1 LAENPSLTLLA
12 TLNSLAKIE
21 SRLSFTIVCP
31 ELSASSADM
40 FRKTVFIIF
49 SLFLLQA
56 AGLAQKPVEK
66 VSYDVLLERVKK
78 QDMAVNFQELRL
90 AYTETKQYSP
100 YGSDR
105 ETRKAMFAALN
116 SKQYDQALISSEKL
130 LAANYLEINAHFGA
144 YVANRELGHTDKADY
159 HKNIFQKLLKS
170 ISDSGDGKTMETAF
184 VVIST
189 DEEYALFNFM
199 GVRPIAQALIEEKTH
214 HYDKMTVTDPKTE
227 QEVNYYFNI
236 DKPFNW
242 LGNSL
247 KSKQ

>member
-1 LAENPSLTLLA
+1 
-12 TLNSLAKIE
+12 
-21 SRLSFTIVCP
+21 
-31 ELSASSADM
+31 M
-40 FRKTVFIIF
+40 FRKTAFIVFC
-49 SLFLLQA
+49 LLLLQT

-66 VSYDVLLERVKK
+66 VSYEVLLEKVKK
-78 QDMAVNFQELRL
+78 QDAAVNFLELRL
-90 AYTETKQYSP
+90 AYTETKQYNP
-100 YGSDR
+100 YGGDR

-116 SKQYDQALISSEKL
+116 GKQYDQALLSSEKI
-130 LAANYLEINAHFGA
+130 LAANYLDINAHFGA
-144 YVANRELGHTDKADY
+144 YVANRELGNADKADY
-159 HKNIFQKLLKS
+159 HKKIFLSLLKS

-199 GVRPIAQALIEEKTH
+199 GVRPTAQALIEEKTH
-214 HYDKMTVTDPKTE
+214 HYDKMTVTDPKTQ
-227 QEVNYYFNI
+227 QEVSYYFNI

>member
-1 LAENPSLTLLA
+1 
-12 TLNSLAKIE
+12 
-21 SRLSFTIVCP
+21 
-31 ELSASSADM
+31 M
-40 FRKTVFIIF
+40 FRKTAFIVL
-49 SLFLLQA
+49 SLLLLQT

-66 VSYDVLLERVKK
+66 VSYNVLLEKVKK
-78 QDMAVNFQELRL
+78 QDAAVNFQELRL
-90 AYTETKQYSP
+90 AYTETKQYNP

-105 ETRKAMFAALN
+105 EMRQAMFTALN
-116 SKQYDQALISSEKL
+116 GKQYDQALLSSEKI
-130 LAANYLEINAHFGA
+130 LAANYLDINAHFGA
-144 YVANRELGHTDKADY
+144 YVANRELGNADKADY
-159 HKNIFQKLLKS
+159 HKKIFLSLLKS

-199 GVRPIAQALIEEKTH
+199 GVRPTVQALIEEKTH

-227 QEVNYYFNI
+227 QEVIYYFNI

-242 LGNSL
+242 LSNSL